1 MAAPAMPATHQ
12 SECCLDC
19 LPRLGKLPASNSS
32 MRMAEARAYAYDNVR
47 SQKCQRR
54 EPRTYTP
61 SAGSR
66 RADRMAPIADFRKY
80 RQHRRSLS
88 DNGVPSTTI
97 ACRPGSWARICFWP
111 RPRAPFSHEV
121 PHARGHRIDI
131 DDDRDRGAT
140 ICLVGARET
149 ETAEDFLHVVVP
161 ADVFCA
167 GRSTMPCRLPRPSRL
182 CRKASSII
190 NRTAANW
197 RLLLAIADAAS
208 YERRRARQLWQS
220 PASSKLTRLL

>member
-1 MAAPAMPATHQ
+1 
-12 SECCLDC
+12 
-19 LPRLGKLPASNSS
+19 

-88 DNGVPSTTI
+88 DNGVPSTAI
-97 ACRPGSWARICFWP
+97 ACRPGSWAQIFFWP

-149 ETAEDFLHVVVP
+149 ETAEDFLHVV
-161 ADVFCA
+161 D
-167 GRSTMPCRLPRPSRL
+167 PCR
-182 CRKASSII
+182 
-190 NRTAANW
+190 
-197 RLLLAIADAAS
+197 RLLRWAEHNAMPLAKAEPPYAGGFINHPSHGSELETAS
-208 YERRRARQLWQS
+208 GDRRCSQL
-220 PASSKLTRLL
+220 